1 MAGSGHG
8 HVTGGASS
16 NVATLKTWHKNSIK
30 GASLER
36 WYYLGPIHV
45 WDKSHLS
52 QSPVPRIFGGTGQL
66 YSPPL
71 PPHFHLLQTCQV
83 PYVRERGRM
92 MKAGTYIRLPINSYP
107 GLSTWQQ
114 KARYLGMFSKT
125 SASFIFQ
132 DLFYHL
138 KYMGDGMCAHVC
150 KCLRRPEGVIRPSEL
165 HSQVVLVW
173 WGCWELNPGPLPA
186 QYCSSLLSYLWSSFI
201 FNSFLIIGHFPF
213 LLQKKMPFHECSK
226 KRKPPQSFSILC
238 FILLRQDFM

>member
-1 MAGSGHG
+1 MILFGTH
-8 HVTGGASS
+8 
-16 NVATLKTWHKNSIK
+16 W
-30 GASLER
+30 
-36 WYYLGPIHV
+36 PIHV
-45 WDKSHLS
+45 CDKSHLS
-52 QSPVPRIFGGTGQL
+52 QSSVPRIFGGTGQL
-66 YSPPL
+66 CSPPL
-71 PPHFHLLQTCQV
+71 PPHFHPPQTCQV
-83 PYVRERGRM
+83 PSIKERGRM
-92 MKAGTYIRLPINSYP
+92 MKAGMYIRLPIVTQVWVHGS
-107 GLSTWQQ
+107 Q

-138 KYMGDGMCAHVC
+138 MYMGHGMCAHVC
-150 KCLRRPEGVIRPSEL
+150 KCQRRPEGVIRPSEL

-186 QYCSSLLSYLWSSFI
+186 QCCSSLLSYLWSSFI

-213 LLQKKMPFHECSK
+213 LLQKMPFHECSK